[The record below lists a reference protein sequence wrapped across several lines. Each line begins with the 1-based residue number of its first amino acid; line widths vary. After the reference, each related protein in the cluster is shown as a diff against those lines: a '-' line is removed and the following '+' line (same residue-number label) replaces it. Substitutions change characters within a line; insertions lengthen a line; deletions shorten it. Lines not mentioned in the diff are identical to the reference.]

1 VAGVLLPLIVA
12 AVVYLLALP
21 GVGDAEARVEAILA
35 REGGQAL
42 ALPPPARLGAAV
54 VSTEDENFY
63 ANPLFDVA
71 AGAGRAAVAALGT
84 AEDPGGSTIAQQ
96 LAKRLYPHGGGL
108 PGTLEEI
115 GLGVK
120 LSLSYSHEQVLGM
133 YLNSVYYGNGYWGE
147 KAAAEGYF
155 GVSPR
160 RLTWGEAAMLA
171 GLPQAPSAY
180 DPLVHPALARARQ
193 RHVLDQLVVNGHLS
207 AAAADRA
214 FRERLPLRGGGGGG
228 SGLGGRAGGRA
239 ALPAARRTTPLR
251 RRGRCPAAGRSC
263 RRGRTPRG
271 R

>member
-1 VAGVLLPLIVA
+1 MSLSAGSQRGLIAALRRWPRWRRRFLFALLAILAAAVLLAVAGA
-12 AVVYLLALP
+12 VYLLTLP
-21 GVGDAEARVEAILA
+21 GVGDAEARVATLLVEA
-35 REGGQAL
+35 GGRVAQ
-42 ALPPPARLGAAV
+42 LPPPARLGAAA

-63 ANPLFDVA
+63 ANPVFDVA

-84 AEDPGGSTIAQQ
+84 SEDPGGSTIAQQ

-108 PGTLEEI
+108 WGTLEEI

-120 LSLSYSHEQVLGM
+120 LSLAYSHEQVLGM
-133 YLNSVYYGNGYWGE
+133 YLNSIYYGNGYWGDV
-147 KAAAEGYF
+147 AAAHGYF

-180 DPLVHPALARARQ
+180 DPEAHLGLARSRQ

-214 FRERLPLRGGGGGG
+214 FREPLPLR
-228 SGLGGRAGGRA
+228 
-239 ALPAARRTTPLR
+239 
-251 RRGRCPAAGRSC
+251 
-263 RRGRTPRG
+263 
-271 R
+271 